1 MEELKLHDAVVFLAA
16 AGIIIPIVKRFRIS
30 GVLGFLLVGLAV
42 GPFGLARFADSFG
55 WLSVVLI
62 TDPAGVRALAELGVV
77 FLLFMIGLELSLERL
92 WALRRLVFGM
102 GFAQIIFTAA
112 VIGVIAAHFGNPVE
126 MSIVL
131 GACLALS
138 STAVVMQLLTEQGR
152 FGSPVG
158 RGSFAVLLA
167 QDIAVVPILLLVGA
181 LGARSHDLALS
192 IGYALG
198 AAALAVALI
207 LGIGRLVLRP
217 LFRFASETRS
227 PEPFMAVTLL
237 VILATAALTH
247 AAGLSAALGAFLAG
261 LLLAETEYRHE
272 IEVNIEPF
280 KGLLLGLFFI
290 TVGMAIDL
298 AAIAAD
304 PLMIA
309 ASVAGLFILK
319 TVITTLIAR
328 AFGYTWGQ
336 ATEMGLLLGQGGE
349 FAFVAIGLAVSLTL
363 FPAATAQFM
372 LIVVSAT
379 LLLTPLVAKLAR
391 SIGAAFEASSA
402 PAETPELVVDAVDG
416 HAVIVGYGRTGR
428 VIAQLLDRQ
437 KVPYVALDLDATRVS
452 RWRTQG
458 SPVYFGDATRP
469 GVLERLHL
477 PQAIALVITTDDPDA
492 AQRVLSLARALVP
505 TLPILVRA
513 HDSDHAAEL
522 LTAGATAV
530 IPEVLEAGLQ
540 LGQVLLEKM
549 GLPTDSVRELVE
561 AQRAASLHALTPPSA
576 ENGL

>member
-576 ENGL
+576 ENGF